1 MHVFLA
7 HAGLGNWDE
16 LVFFGIAMIFV
27 VMMGVSWVKSRNLQ
41 FEDFEDDEPELDLES
56 ETLEEAS
63 TQ

>member
-16 LVFFGIAMIFV
+16 LVFLGIALVFF

-41 FEDFEDDEPELDLES
+41 FEEDEEIEINS
-56 ETLEEAS
+56 ETIEEATS
-63 TQ
+63 Q